1 LSINDEFIQIVPLIH
16 YSILSNM
23 VISLSPSKLL
33 FILLLVVNCCYLINA
48 KILVTY
54 YRDYDIRGNI
64 FGAEILDTD
73 YQGDGS
79 EFSWTTNNGT
89 VKFPQYLTRRSMENI
104 PVVIAIVSGVYRE
117 PIIAS
122 CNGTQ
127 VYNTTLGGVYIP
139 PLTGEYPG
147 EWANLT
153 ILGPST
159 AGQQFSVSTDGL
171 LTEIT
176 LEHDSN
182 GNAVPIP
189 LYFSYSVF
197 RHFVGMS
204 NRIYAFSA
212 QVGYINP
219 AINSYSCM
227 RGYARVAGIVT
238 YCNFHGDRLYETP
251 YFSGLQ
257 VLDQV
262 VSLTLIQATLKSI
275 LPINATFSLDKNYY
289 LDRLTPT
296 YLTGTA
302 NSFLPLPTTNLLK
315 FQTHD
320 DSVSIQGTFL
330 DGIQLNNIT
339 LHNDGT
345 TISLQCNYSY
355 NASDAIGFV
364 EYITCEIPNTKIK
377 QDATIVLVPTF
388 YSDQPIELKS
398 ESISF
403 GIVIQPSIFTTTTLF
418 LFTLLVLS
426 ILF

>member
-1 LSINDEFIQIVPLIH
+1 MVHKFIIPL
-16 YSILSNM
+16 L
-23 VISLSPSKLL
+23 
-33 FILLLVVNCCYLINA
+33 
-48 KILVTY
+48 
-54 YRDYDIRGNI
+54 
-64 FGAEILDTD
+64 E
-73 YQGDGS
+73 
-79 EFSWTTNNGT
+79 
-89 VKFPQYLTRRSMENI
+89 
-104 PVVIAIVSGVYRE
+104 
-117 PIIAS
+117 
-122 CNGTQ
+122 
-127 VYNTTLGGVYIP
+127 VYIP